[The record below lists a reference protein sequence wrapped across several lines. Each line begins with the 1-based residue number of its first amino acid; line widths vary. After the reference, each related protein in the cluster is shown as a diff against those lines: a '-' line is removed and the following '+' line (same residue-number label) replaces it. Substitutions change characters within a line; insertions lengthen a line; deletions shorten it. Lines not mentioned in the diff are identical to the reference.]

1 MSAGAVNHQE
11 ESAGVQE
18 NSPGQLA
25 GAQDQ
30 VHGGPALRDDRP
42 AGLSQLLRMI

>member
-25 GAQDQ
+25 GKKQLSIPPLVFQIYFLGAQN
-30 VHGGPALRDDRP
+30 
-42 AGLSQLLRMI
+42 